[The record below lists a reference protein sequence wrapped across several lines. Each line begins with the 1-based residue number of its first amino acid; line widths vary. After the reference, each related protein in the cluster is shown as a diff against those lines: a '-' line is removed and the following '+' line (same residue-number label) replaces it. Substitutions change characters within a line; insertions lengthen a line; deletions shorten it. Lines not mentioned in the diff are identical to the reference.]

1 MGEFIPNLSGA
12 RLSPSDISTYKHNQ
26 LPSLFTNF
34 SNVITDTSKSLVG
47 GVKDENLPIMLVS
60 SAISEKHNYADDKN
74 YNPYNDPN
82 LLSYQDQMGYF
93 AHSRSKEQSQFLIE
107 EMKDVQE
114 NYKNMPAYI
123 VGRILGGLTDPSSLL
138 LFTKMGRGLL
148 SGSRLAVSTKL
159 GGTMAIEEQAKRQID
174 GKRTLTESTL
184 ITGAG
189 FVLPYVFGGINSPYA
204 KKAFTKF
211 DKEADI
217 LDDLDDAVNTVFID
231 RSVGAK
237 NINRIYTE
245 EELSKLDEI
254 VSTGLG
260 VFGEKGPFTPVLR
273 TLKSSSIEAKEAIEN
288 LLEIPLLQN
297 KNLKEI
303 PTAQSI
309 ERNVNRKKYNVFQVE
324 EEIENLYREY
334 LKRLGKKV
342 PIMGTRV
349 GLNRIKTESTWGS
362 EDILSFKDFKTAVW
376 KKRIG
381 QQDPLT
387 EIPEVAKAVE
397 VSQKYIYKMGEEYDA
412 LGIPLMYIERQIQII
427 KSQIK
432 TSTGKNKKGLEIQL
446 SKLEEK
452 FEYMKANGSL
462 AKDYVNRVW
471 LRDQITARFEEFKLL
486 VKPMIKSNPAN
497 AKMTDEAID
506 ELIESVKQAQPFVR
520 FDQTKSSNPLTV
532 SRNFRTRE
540 LRLNPEDEVILA
552 EKGFVETDM
561 FILQRLYFNSVAP
574 DIEITK
580 VFGDPM
586 ASGYKWSNDSG
597 LKQGLK
603 QIKEGYDVKITK
615 AGGFKIIN
623 KERIGNTPKATKL
636 IKEQDEVLQ
645 DIAAARDLIRGTYGL
660 SDDPQRAFSRGVRT
674 VKLYNSMNMLTGAL
688 AAIPDVGRIL
698 MTSGINR
705 GFRTS
710 WDLLTN
716 VMSTEVAKLSKQQA
730 YLSGEAL
737 DMVLGSRAMSMY
749 DLENSFGVFNKFEKG
764 ASSLANVYF
773 TYINAMNPWNTLMK
787 SWGSAV
793 NGTRIIEESGKWV
806 NGTITKMQKAKLLN
820 AGIDESS
827 ARKIYQQY
835 QKHGLGEGANKAD
848 WKYTKIANTELWDD
862 VEKATAD
869 IFHNALGKDINIT
882 IVTPGK
888 GDVPL
893 WFNTEMGGVVVQFK
907 KFAMAAT
914 QRMLLRGMQEKDLS
928 FLLGSLMLM
937 GAGAMVD
944 SIRTRS
950 FDRSYSKKPF
960 GEKLINAFDRSGLG
974 GIYSDINN
982 VVERMGNNKIGLRPL
997 VGAGKPYSSYT
1008 TKNVMS
1014 GFGLLGP
1021 SSSQFA
1027 NISSIMFDWGK
1038 GTHNNYTAKNV
1049 RRLIPF
1055 QNVWYLDSLFDN
1067 VEKGLR

>member
-1 MGEFIPNLSGA
+1 
-12 RLSPSDISTYKHNQ
+12 
-26 LPSLFTNF
+26 
-34 SNVITDTSKSLVG
+34 
-47 GVKDENLPIMLVS
+47 
-60 SAISEKHNYADDKN
+60 
-74 YNPYNDPN
+74 
-82 LLSYQDQMGYF
+82 
-93 AHSRSKEQSQFLIE
+93 
-107 EMKDVQE
+107 MKD
-114 NYKNMPAYI
+114 
-123 VGRILGGLTDPSSLL
+123 
-138 LFTKMGRGLL
+138 
-148 SGSRLAVSTKL
+148 
-159 GGTMAIEEQAKRQID
+159 
-174 GKRTLTESTL
+174 
-184 ITGAG
+184 
-189 FVLPYVFGGINSPYA
+189 
-204 KKAFTKF
+204 
-211 DKEADI
+211 
-217 LDDLDDAVNTVFID
+217 
-231 RSVGAK
+231 
-237 NINRIYTE
+237 
-245 EELSKLDEI
+245 
-254 VSTGLG
+254 
-260 VFGEKGPFTPVLR
+260 
-273 TLKSSSIEAKEAIEN
+273 
-288 LLEIPLLQN
+288 
-297 KNLKEI
+297 
-303 PTAQSI
+303 
-309 ERNVNRKKYNVFQVE
+309 
-324 EEIENLYREY
+324 
-334 LKRLGKKV
+334 
-342 PIMGTRV
+342 
-349 GLNRIKTESTWGS
+349 
-362 EDILSFKDFKTAVW
+362 
-376 KKRIG
+376 
-381 QQDPLT
+381 
-387 EIPEVAKAVE
+387 
-397 VSQKYIYKMGEEYDA
+397 
-412 LGIPLMYIERQIQII
+412 
-427 KSQIK
+427 
-432 TSTGKNKKGLEIQL
+432 
-446 SKLEEK
+446 
-452 FEYMKANGSL
+452 NGSL

-486 VKPMIKSNPAN
+486 VKPMIRNNPAN

-520 FDQTKSSNPLTV
+520 FDKTKSTNPISV

-540 LRLNPEDEVILA
+540 LRLNAEDEVILA

-561 FILQRLYFNSVAP
+561 FILQRLYFNAVAP
-574 DIEITK
+574 DIELTK

-586 ASGYKWSNDSG
+586 MSGYKWSNNTG

-603 QIKEGYDVKITK
+603 QIKEEYDVKITK
-615 AGGFKIIN
+615 AKGNKKKKLL
-623 KERIGNTPKATKL
+623 KER
-636 IKEQDEVLQ
+636 DEVL
-645 DIAAARDLIRGTYGL
+645 DDLEAARDLIRGTYGL
-660 SDDPQRAFSRGVRT
+660 PDDPQRAFSRGVRT
-674 VKLYNSMNMLTGAL
+674 AKLYNSMTMLTGFM
-688 AAIPDVGRIL
+688 AAVPDVARIL

-710 WDLLTN
+710 WDLFTN
-716 VMSTEVAKLSKQQA
+716 AMSTEIIKLSKQQA

-764 ASSLANVYF
+764 ASSMANVYF
-773 TYINAMNPWNTLMK
+773 TYVNAMNPWNTMMK
-787 SWGSAV
+787 SWASAV
-793 NGTRIIEESGKWV
+793 NGTRIIEESGKWI

-820 AGIDESS
+820 AGIDESA

-862 VEKATAD
+862 AEKATAD

-914 QRMLLRGMQEKDLS
+914 QRMLLRGMQERDLS
-928 FLLGSLMLM
+928 FLSGSLMLM

-944 SIRTRS
+944 AIRTQA

-1027 NISSIMFDWGK
+1027 NITDIMFDWGK
-1038 GTHNNYTAKNV
+1038 GTHNHYTAKNV

>member
-1 MGEFIPNLSGA
+1 MGDFNYNYSGP
-12 RLSPSDISTYKHNQ
+12 RLSPVDISSYDEAGYQN
-26 LPSLFTNF
+26 LGAFFSDFTGTI
-34 SNVITDTSKSLVG
+34 SDTAKSLVG
-47 GVKDENLPIMLVS
+47 GVMDENLLALTVTK
-60 SAISEKHNYADDKN
+60 ALSEKQNFGDDKT
-74 YNPYNDPN
+74 YNPYNDMN
-82 LLSYQDQMGYF
+82 LLGYQDQMGYF
-93 AHSRSKEQSQFLIE
+93 AHSRSKEQTQFLIE
-107 EMKDVQE
+107 DMKETQQ
-114 NYKNMPAYI
+114 NYQNMPAYI

-138 LFTKMGRGLL
+138 LFTKMGRGLMT
-148 SGSRLAVSTKL
+148 GSRLAVSAKL
-159 GGTMAIEEQAKRQID
+159 GGTMAIEEQFKRGVAPQ
-174 GKRTLTESTL
+174 RTLTESTL

-217 LDDLDDAVNTVFID
+217 LDDLDDAANAVFKD
-231 RSVGAK
+231 KSVGAK
-237 NINRIYTE
+237 NINRVYTE

-254 VSTGLG
+254 VSTGFGWL
-260 VFGEKGPFTPVLR
+260 GEKGPFTPVFR
-273 TLKSSSIEAKEAIEN
+273 TLRSSSIEAKTAMEN
-288 LLEIPLLQN
+288 LLDIPLIQN

-309 ERNVNRKKYNVFQVE
+309 ETTTRVKKYNVFQAE
-324 EEIENLYREY
+324 EEIENLYRDY

-342 PIMGTRV
+342 PIMGTRI

-387 EIPEVAKAVE
+387 EIPEVAKARE
-397 VSQKYIYKMGEEYDA
+397 VSQKYIFSMGEEYDR
-412 LGIPLMYIERQIQII
+412 LGIPVMYMERQIQVI

-520 FDQTKSSNPLTV
+520 FDKTKSTNPLTV

-552 EKGFVETDM
+552 EKGFIETDM

-574 DIEITK
+574 DIELTK

-603 QIKEGYDVKITK
+603 QIKEGYDVKINK
-615 AGGFKIIN
+615 AKGN
-623 KERIGNTPKATKL
+623 KKKKL
-636 IKEQDEVLQ
+636 LKEQDEVLQ

-674 VKLYNSMNMLTGAL
+674 AKLYNSMTMLTGFM
-688 AAIPDVGRIL
+688 AAVPDVARIL

-716 VMSTEVAKLSKQQA
+716 VIGTEIAKASKKQA

-764 ASSLANVYF
+764 ASSMANIYF
-773 TYINAMNPWNTLMK
+773 TYVNAMNPWNTVMK
-787 SWGSAV
+787 SWASAV

-820 AGIDESS
+820 AGIDEDA

-835 QKHGLGEGANKAD
+835 KKHGSGPDANPAD

-862 VEKATAD
+862 AEKATAD

-914 QRMLLRGMQEKDLS
+914 QRMLLRGMQERDLS
-928 FLLGSLMLM
+928 FLSGSLMLM
-937 GAGAMVD
+937 ASGAIVD
-944 SIRTRS
+944 AIRTQA

>member
-1 MGEFIPNLSGA
+1 MGDFNYNYSGP
-12 RLSPSDISTYKHNQ
+12 RLSPVDISSYDETGYQN
-26 LPSLFTNF
+26 LGAFFSDFTGTI
-34 SNVITDTSKSLVG
+34 SDTSKSLVG
-47 GVKDENLPIMLVS
+47 GVMDENLLALTVTK
-60 SAISEKHNYADDKN
+60 ALSEKQNFADDKT
-74 YNPYNDPN
+74 YNPYNDMN
-82 LLSYQDQMGYF
+82 LLAYQDQMGYF
-93 AHSRSKEQSQFLIE
+93 AHSRSKEQTQILIQD
-107 EMKDVQE
+107 MKDTQQ
-114 NYKNMPAYI
+114 NYQNMPAYI

-138 LFTKMGRGLL
+138 LFTKMGRGLMT
-148 SGSRLAVSTKL
+148 GSRLAVSAKL
-159 GGTMAIEEQAKRQID
+159 GGTMAIEEQFKRGVAPQ
-174 GKRTLTESTL
+174 RTLTESTL

-189 FVLPYVFGGINSPYA
+189 FVLPFVFGGINSPYA

-217 LDDLDDAVNTVFID
+217 LDDLDDGVNTVFID

-237 NINRIYTE
+237 NINRVYTE

-273 TLKSSSIEAKEAIEN
+273 TLKSSSIEAKEAMEN

-309 ERNVNRKKYNVFQVE
+309 ERNVNRKKYNVFQAE

-342 PIMGTRV
+342 PLMGTRV
-349 GLNRIKTESTWGS
+349 GLNRIKTENTWGS

-387 EIPEVAKAVE
+387 EIPEVAKARE
-397 VSQKYIYKMGEEYDA
+397 VSQKYIFSMGEEYDR
-412 LGIPLMYIERQIQII
+412 LGIPVMYMERQIQVI

-446 SKLEEK
+446 KKLEEK
-452 FEYMKANGSL
+452 FEYIKANGSL
-462 AKDYVNRVW
+462 GKNYVNRVW

-486 VKPMIKSNPAN
+486 AKPMIKRNPAN
-497 AKMTDEAID
+497 VKMTDEAID

-520 FDQTKSSNPLTV
+520 FDKTKSTNPISV

-540 LRLNPEDEVILA
+540 LRLNAEDEVILA

-561 FILQRLYFNSVAP
+561 FILQRLYFNAVAP
-574 DIEITK
+574 DIELTK

-586 ASGYKWSNDSG
+586 MSGYKWSNNTG

-603 QIKEGYDVKITK
+603 QIKEEYDIKITK
-615 AGGFKIIN
+615 AKGDKKKKLL
-623 KERIGNTPKATKL
+623 KER
-636 IKEQDEVLQ
+636 DEVL
-645 DIAAARDLIRGTYGL
+645 DDLEAARDLIRGTYGL
-660 SDDPQRAFSRGVRT
+660 PDDPQRAFSRGVRT
-674 VKLYNSMNMLTGAL
+674 AKLYNSMTMLTGFM
-688 AAIPDVGRIL
+688 AAVPDVARIL

-705 GFRTS
+705 GFRNS
-710 WDLLTN
+710 WDLFTN
-716 VMSTEVAKLSKQQA
+716 SMSTEIIKLSKQQA

-764 ASSLANVYF
+764 ASSMANVYF
-773 TYINAMNPWNTLMK
+773 TYVNAMNPWNTMMK
-787 SWGSAV
+787 SWASAV
-793 NGTRIIEESGKWV
+793 NGTRIIEESGKWI

-835 QKHGLGEGANKAD
+835 QKHGLGEDANKAD

-862 VEKATAD
+862 AEKATAD

-914 QRMLLRGMQEKDLS
+914 QRMLLRGMQERDLS
-928 FLLGSLMLM
+928 FLSGSLMLM

-944 SIRTRS
+944 AIRTQA

>member
-1 MGEFIPNLSGA
+1 
-12 RLSPSDISTYKHNQ
+12 
-26 LPSLFTNF
+26 
-34 SNVITDTSKSLVG
+34 
-47 GVKDENLPIMLVS
+47 
-60 SAISEKHNYADDKN
+60 
-74 YNPYNDPN
+74 
-82 LLSYQDQMGYF
+82 
-93 AHSRSKEQSQFLIE
+93 
-107 EMKDVQE
+107 
-114 NYKNMPAYI
+114 
-123 VGRILGGLTDPSSLL
+123 
-138 LFTKMGRGLL
+138 
-148 SGSRLAVSTKL
+148 
-159 GGTMAIEEQAKRQID
+159 
-174 GKRTLTESTL
+174 
-184 ITGAG
+184 
-189 FVLPYVFGGINSPYA
+189 
-204 KKAFTKF
+204 
-211 DKEADI
+211 
-217 LDDLDDAVNTVFID
+217 
-231 RSVGAK
+231 
-237 NINRIYTE
+237 
-245 EELSKLDEI
+245 
-254 VSTGLG
+254 
-260 VFGEKGPFTPVLR
+260 
-273 TLKSSSIEAKEAIEN
+273 
-288 LLEIPLLQN
+288 
-297 KNLKEI
+297 
-303 PTAQSI
+303 
-309 ERNVNRKKYNVFQVE
+309 
-324 EEIENLYREY
+324 
-334 LKRLGKKV
+334 
-342 PIMGTRV
+342 
-349 GLNRIKTESTWGS
+349 
-362 EDILSFKDFKTAVW
+362 
-376 KKRIG
+376 
-381 QQDPLT
+381 
-387 EIPEVAKAVE
+387 
-397 VSQKYIYKMGEEYDA
+397 
-412 LGIPLMYIERQIQII
+412 
-427 KSQIK
+427 
-432 TSTGKNKKGLEIQL
+432 
-446 SKLEEK
+446 
-452 FEYMKANGSL
+452 
-462 AKDYVNRVW
+462 
-471 LRDQITARFEEFKLL
+471 
-486 VKPMIKSNPAN
+486 
-497 AKMTDEAID
+497 
-506 ELIESVKQAQPFVR
+506 
-520 FDQTKSSNPLTV
+520 
-532 SRNFRTRE
+532 
-540 LRLNPEDEVILA
+540 
-552 EKGFVETDM
+552 
-561 FILQRLYFNSVAP
+561 
-574 DIEITK
+574 
-580 VFGDPM
+580 
-586 ASGYKWSNDSG
+586 
-597 LKQGLK
+597 
-603 QIKEGYDVKITK
+603 
-615 AGGFKIIN
+615 
-623 KERIGNTPKATKL
+623 
-636 IKEQDEVLQ
+636 
-645 DIAAARDLIRGTYGL
+645 
-660 SDDPQRAFSRGVRT
+660 
-674 VKLYNSMNMLTGAL
+674 MLTGAL